1 MTFPPLLDDQQ
12 TQIWEEER
20 QQIQHL
26 IKLLEGWD
34 VETIDLERLRQAQ
47 NQLSELFLLV
57 VVGEF
62 NSGKSALINALLGH
76 PYLKEGVTPTTDRIH
91 ILHYGEPGPPEFA
104 GDDTRVFRF
113 PVDFL
118 REIHIVDT
126 PGTNAVLRRHEAIA
140 RDFVPRSDMVIFVT
154 SADRS
159 FTESERNFLEH
170 IRQWGKKIIFVINK
184 ADILASTEDAD
195 EILSF
200 VKDQAHR
207 LLDFDPTVFML
218 SARQAL
224 RQVVENNLEPVDGQ
238 TDGFH
243 AFRGYLMDSLGQENR
258 IRLKLL
264 NPLGVALKISRQ
276 YQALAEQRLH
286 VLTEDTQALR
296 KVDRQIE
303 LYEQDTQSEFERHLA
318 RIETELLE
326 MRLRGEEFLD
336 DRMRLLKIRT
346 MLRGDHMRQSFE
358 REVVADAPER
368 IESHIQEIIDWL
380 VERDLRQ
387 WRLTAN
393 ELNRRRETE
402 TLQDAAREA
411 SDGFVYNRRQLLDN
425 LGVRAEQVIGGY
437 DRKGEAA
444 RLAMTIQESVA
455 MVGLVEVSAIGL
467 GLLLKALLVGASADA
482 TGLLAAGVLGILGL
496 AILPYRRGVAKRE
509 LRKKMA
515 DLRDRLTHV
524 LRESFMRE
532 LEQSASR
539 IREAIAPYRRFV
551 LSEETSLKHIAQ
563 GLDAVEGRLLDL
575 ESTLKAGEE
584 VQAVES

>member
-1 MTFPPLLDDQQ
+1 MTFPPLLNDQQ
-12 TQIWEEER
+12 NQIWEEER
-20 QQIQHL
+20 QQIQRL
-26 IKLLEGWD
+26 IKFLEGWD
-34 VETIDLERLRQAQ
+34 VETIDLERLHQAQ

-159 FTESERNFLEH
+159 FTESERSFLEH

-184 ADILASTEDAD
+184 ADILASSEDAD
-195 EILSF
+195 EILNF

-207 LLDFDPTVFML
+207 LLDFDPNVFLL

-224 RQVVENNLEPVDGQ
+224 RQATEGDSVPS
-238 TDGFH
+238 DGFH
-243 AFRGYLMDSLGQENR
+243 AFRGYLLDNLGQENR

-276 YQALAEQRLH
+276 YQTLAEQRLH

-303 LYEQDTQSEFERHLA
+303 LYEEDTQSEFERHLA

-336 DRMRLLKIRT
+336 DRMRLLKIRA

-358 REVVADAPER
+358 GEVVADTPER

-425 LGVRAEQVIGGY
+425 LGMRAERVIGGY

-444 RLAMTIQESVA
+444 RLTMTIQESVA
-455 MVGLVEVSAIGL
+455 MVGLVEVGAIGL

-509 LRKKMA
+509 LRKKMG

-539 IREAIAPYRRFV
+539 LREAIAPYRRFV
-551 LSEETSLKHIAQ
+551 LSEERNLKHIAE
-563 GLDAVEGRLLDL
+563 GLDAVEERLLDL